1 MARIRWKDL
10 WIDLREGETVLQGLL
25 RSGIHAPYHCQVGG
39 CQTCLLRVI
48 EGTPPEASVE
58 GLSPPLQ
65 GKGYF
70 FACICVPDRDLV
82 IEEL

>member
-1 MARIRWKDL
+1 MPRIRWKDR
-10 WIDLREGETVLQGLL
+10 WIELRPNETVLQGLL

-39 CQTCLLRVI
+39 CQTCLLQVI
-48 EGTPPEASVE
+48 EGEPPAASIE

-70 FACICVPDRDLV
+70 FACICVPTEDLV
-82 IEEL
+82 IAEL